1 MSLLDLRISWR
12 VSVVVAVLCAWAH
25 PAARAQL
32 PFQPFGRLVNIS
44 TRAHVGSGN
53 NALIAGFVI
62 RGTAPKKLVIR
73 GIGPSL
79 KGAGISDP
87 LEHPIIE
94 LHDSAGAVMAVND
107 GWKASQEQEIA
118 ASGLAPADDREA
130 AIIRSLNP
138 GAYTAVL
145 RGSGDTTGTGL
156 VEVYDADTESAS
168 VLVNVST
175 RGFVAENSSPM
186 IGGVII
192 ADEGTPMN
200 QIVARA
206 LGPSLKQA
214 GVEKPLA
221 DPTLEVRDRGT
232 RLVAS
237 NDDCDEA
244 EHADVLEEN
253 SLMPNDGGESAIAS
267 VVAPGA
273 YTAIVRGANGASGTA
288 LVEFYHLR

>member
-1 MSLLDLRISWR
+1 MGSLDVRISR
-12 VSVVVAVLCAWAH
+12 RASFIVAVLCAFFVSSAQ
-25 PAARAQL
+25 AQL

-44 TRAHVGSGN
+44 TRAHIGTGSD
-53 NALIAGFVI
+53 ALIAGFVI

-79 KGAGISDP
+79 KAAAITDP
-87 LEHPIIE
+87 LQHAIVE
-94 LHDSAGAVMAVND
+94 LHDSAGAVIAAND
-107 GWKASQEQEIA
+107 GWKASQQQEIE

-130 AIIRSLNP
+130 AIIKILNP

-145 RGSGDTTGTGL
+145 RGSADATGTGL
-156 VEVYDADTESAS
+156 VEVYDVDAGSTS

-175 RGFVAENSSPM
+175 RGFVGSDNSPM

-200 QIVARA
+200 RIVARA

-214 GVEKPLA
+214 GLEKPLD
-221 DPTLEVRDRGT
+221 DPTLEVRDRGA
-232 RLVAS
+232 RLIAS

-244 EHADVLEEN
+244 EHGDVLAEN
-253 SLMPNDGGESAIAS
+253 SLMPNDGAEAAVAC

-273 YTAIVRGANGASGTA
+273 YTAIVRSANGGSGTA